1 MSAYRPYPKY
11 KVSGVE
17 WLGEVPEGWE
27 VTKLKFTAAI
37 TPSNI
42 DKKSYDDEL
51 PISLCNYTDVY
62 YNETITT
69 EIEFMAATATRD
81 QIRKF
86 SLKKHDV
93 IITKDSEDPNDIA
106 VPSLVAETMDSVV
119 CAYHLTLLRPT
130 KCTDGRFLKRYFDSK
145 TTRAYFS
152 TRANGLTRYG
162 LGSYPLSNADIALP
176 PLPEQHQ
183 IAAFLDRE
191 CGKLDA
197 LQAKQERLIELL
209 KEKRQALISHAVTR
223 GLDPAAKLKP
233 SGIEW
238 LGEVPKH
245 WEVTRL
251 KFQVSR
257 FEQGWS
263 PQCEGRNKEDG
274 EIGVL
279 KVGCVNG
286 GTFRVEEHKALPPE
300 LEPRLQYT
308 LKRGDLLISRA
319 NTRELVGS
327 AAVVDRDHDD
337 ILLCDK
343 LYRLRFHRGVS
354 EIYLSHFLGTSEV
367 RQQIELDASGASASM
382 VNIGQ
387 DCIKELNL
395 ALPPLAEQ
403 RAIVAHLDEK
413 CRKIDQLKAK
423 AERGIELLKE
433 RRSALISAAV
443 TGKIDVRERL
453 KQAVPA

>member
-1 MSAYRPYPKY
+1 MSAYKSYPKY
-11 KVSGVE
+11 KPSGVE
-17 WLGEVPEGWE
+17 WLGDVPEAWE

-42 DKKSYDDEL
+42 DKKSYEDEL

-62 YNETITT
+62 YNETITRA
-69 EIEFMAATATRD
+69 IEFMAATATRE

-86 SLKKHDV
+86 SLRQHDV

-119 CAYHLTLLRPT
+119 CGYHLTLLRPLENV
-130 KCTDGRFLKRYFDSK
+130 DGRFLKRYFDSK
-145 TTRAYFS
+145 TTRCYFA

-162 LGSYPLSNADIALP
+162 LGSYPLSNASIVLP
-176 PLPEQHQ
+176 PLAEQLQ

-223 GLDPAAKLKP
+223 GLDAAAKLKP

-238 LGEVPKH
+238 LGDVPEH
-245 WEVTRL
+245 WRVGKCGFYLSILSGFAFPSAGFTQDESQTKLLRGINVG
-251 KFQVSR
+251 VSR
-257 FEQGWS
+257 IKWDETVYWQRS
-263 PQCEGRNKEDG
+263 ENDG
-274 EIGVL
+274 LGCYEL
-279 KVGCVNG
+279 K
-286 GTFRVEEHKALPPE
+286 A
-300 LEPRLQYT
+300 
-308 LKRGDLLISRA
+308 GDLVVGMDRPWISEGVRVA
-319 NTRELVGS
+319 KVS
-327 AAVVDRDHDD
+327 VDDLPCLLLQRVTSLKTSSRLLTEYLFR
-337 ILLCDK
+337 ILSSEMFVAYFTPDTT
-343 LYRLRFHRGVS
+343 GVS
-354 EIYLSHFLGTSEV
+354 VPHLSPD
-367 RQQIELDASGASASM
+367 QICDF
-382 VNIGQ
+382 VIP
-387 DCIKELNL
+387 I
-395 ALPPLAEQ
+395 PPLAEQ

-413 CRKIDQLKAK
+413 CGKIDQLKAK

-443 TGKIDVRERL
+443 TGKIDVRTSL
-453 KQAVPA
+453 KQTAPV

>member
-1 MSAYRPYPKY
+1 MSHYKPYPKY
-11 KVSGVE
+11 RPSGVE
-17 WLGEVPEGWE
+17 WLGDVPEGWE
-27 VTKLKFTAAI
+27 VRRLGFYFDERREKVSDKDYPALSVTKNGIVPQLETAAK
-37 TPSNI
+37 TDDGDNR
-42 DKKSYDDEL
+42 KK
-51 PISLCNYTDVY
+51 
-62 YNETITT
+62 
-69 EIEFMAATATRD
+69 
-81 QIRKF
+81 
-86 SLKKHDV
+86 
-93 IITKDSEDPNDIA
+93 
-106 VPSLVAETMDSVV
+106 V
-119 CAYHLTLLRPT
+119 CAGDFVINGRSDRKGSSGAAQQHGSVSLINIVLRPIGGMEINFTHHLLRSHP
-130 KCTDGRFLKRYFDSK
+130 FQEEFY
-145 TTRAYFS
+145 
-152 TRANGLTRYG
+152 RYG
-162 LGSYPLSNADIALP
+162 KGIVADLWSTNFSEMKNIPLAAP
-176 PLPEQHQ
+176 PLPEQIQ

-209 KEKRQALISHAVTR
+209 KEKRQALISHAVTK
-223 GLDPAAKLKP
+223 GLDPRAKLKP

-238 LGEVPKH
+238 LGDVPEA
-245 WEVTRL
+245 WAVTRM
-251 KFQVSR
+251 KFHVSR

-300 LEPRLQYT
+300 LEPRFQYA

-343 LYRLRFHRGVS
+343 LYRLRFHRGVF
-354 EIYLSHFLGTSEV
+354 EIYLSHFLGTAEV

-413 CRKIDQLKAK
+413 CGKIDQLKAK
-423 AERGIELLKE
+423 AERAIELLKE

-443 TGKIDVRERL
+443 TGKIDVRE
-453 KQAVPA
+453 AATAAASPP

>member
-11 KVSGVE
+11 KPSGVE
-17 WLGEVPEGWE
+17 WLGDVPDGWE
-27 VTKLKFTAAI
+27 VVQLKNFVNIQNGADHKHVEQADGYPVMGSGGIFAYASEFLYDGESVLLGRKGT
-37 TPSNI
+37 I
-42 DKKSYDDEL
+42 DKPLHVTGRFWTVDTMYWTKINPSASGRFTYYTALTIPFGYYSTNTAL
-51 PISLCNYTDVY
+51 PS
-62 YNETITT
+62 
-69 EIEFMAATATRD
+69 M
-81 QIRKF
+81 
-86 SLKKHDV
+86 
-93 IITKDSEDPNDIA
+93 TKGNLASH
-106 VPSLVAETMDSVV
+106 LVA
-119 CAYHLTLLRPT
+119 
-130 KCTDGRFLKRYFDSK
+130 K
-145 TTRAYFS
+145 
-152 TRANGLTRYG
+152 
-162 LGSYPLSNADIALP
+162 P

-223 GLDPAAKLKP
+223 GLDPTAKLKP

-238 LGEVPKH
+238 LGDVPEH
-245 WEVTRL
+245 WRVTRL
-251 KFQVSR
+251 KFHVSR

-286 GTFRVEEHKALPPE
+286 GNFRVEEHKALPPE
-300 LEPRLQYT
+300 LEPRLQYS

-367 RQQIELDASGASASM
+367 RQQIELDATGASASM

-387 DCIKELNL
+387 DCIRELNL

-413 CRKIDQLKAK
+413 CGKIDQLKAK

-443 TGKIDVRERL
+443 TGKIDVR
-453 KQAVPA
+453 QA